1 MTESTL
7 SNYEITFIL
16 RPDLQEMEIEKLV
29 TKIQN
34 AIATRGGQI
43 ITSDNWGKQR
53 LAYPIGQHEFGYYT
67 TIVFTCPKNGI
78 AEFEREIQL
87 MPETI
92 RHLIVSLDKEGIRPD
107 QLRKINPFQEREY
120 PTSTTRPSSYSR
132 PAEEAKAVVS
142 EKDEA
147 TRLKEL
153 DEKLGDILSEEQP
166 E

>member
-16 RPDLQEMEIEKLV
+16 RPDLQEMEIDKLV

-34 AIATRGGQI
+34 TIATRGGQI
-43 ITSDNWGKQR
+43 LTSDNWGKQR
-53 LAYPIGQHEFGYYT
+53 LAYPIGQHEFGYYST
-67 TIVFTCPKNGI
+67 LVFTCPKNSI
-78 AEFEREIQL
+78 AELEREIQL

-107 QLRKINPFQEREY
+107 QLRKINPFQDRDY
-120 PTSTTRPSSYSR
+120 PTTPRSSTYSR
-132 PAEEAKAVVS
+132 PAEEAKVVVS

-153 DEKLGDILSEEQP
+153 DEKLGDILSDDQP